1 MTPNHRRPPYRVSS
15 AWETKDVG
23 NTTVFSVYSSI
34 RVQLEQLQGCQ
45 KYLLQNQLLNTV
57 ARRVLR
63 YAMLQILQHR
73 HSGLMEGGGEV
84 NKL

>member
-1 MTPNHRRPPYRVSS
+1 MTPNHRGPLYGVSS
-15 AWETKDVG
+15 AWETKDVA
-23 NTTVFSVYSSI
+23 NTTVFSVYSSV

-57 ARRVLR
+57 VRRVQR

-73 HSGLMEGGGEV
+73 HSGLMEGGGEA
-84 NKL
+84 NNL